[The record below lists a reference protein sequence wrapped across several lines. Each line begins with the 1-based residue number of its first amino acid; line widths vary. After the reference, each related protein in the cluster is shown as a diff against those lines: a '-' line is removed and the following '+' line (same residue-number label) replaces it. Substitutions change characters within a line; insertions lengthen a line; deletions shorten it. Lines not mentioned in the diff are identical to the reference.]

1 MSKPN
6 RIFDDVNLYLRIKE
20 GEKDAFDTLF
30 KRYYPILRTY
40 ARQFVGDE
48 DAEEIVL
55 DIMLWLW
62 ESKDNH
68 VIETSL
74 GQYLFRSVK
83 NRSMTLINR
92 NLARQKVN
100 NILHEEMQY
109 IFDDP
114 DFYIV
119 EELSRKIEDAI
130 QSLPESY
137 RIAFEKNRFQRQTYQ
152 QIADELG
159 VSSKTIDYR
168 IQQALKILR
177 VELKDFLP
185 LLMFILACNAGYSLP
200 LNMDELLENNQ
211 NEQVIEEPE

>member
-1 MSKPN
+1 MEKQEK
-6 RIFDDVNLYLRIKE
+6 ILEDVSLYLQVKK
-20 GEKDAFDTLF
+20 GDKNAFDTLF
-30 KRYYPILRTY
+30 VRYYPILCAY
-40 ARQFVGDE
+40 ARQFVSDE
-48 DAEEIVL
+48 DSEEVVQ

-62 ESKDNH
+62 ESRDNH
-68 VIETSL
+68 IIETSL

-83 NRSMTLINR
+83 NKCFTLINR
-92 NLARQKVN
+92 SVMKQKVN

-109 IFDDP
+109 VFDDP

-119 EELSRKIEDAI
+119 EELSRKIESAI
-130 QSLPESY
+130 KILPESY
-137 RIAFEKNRFQRQTYQ
+137 RIAFEKNRFQNQTYQ

-185 LLMFILACNAGYSLP
+185 LLLAILSYGSDHHFP
-200 LNMDELLENNQ
+200 LNAQDLQEDSHYI
-211 NEQVIEEPE
+211 IEKLT